1 MAYTRALNAPTQ
13 FGDPLVLSVV
23 GTASTA
29 ATDLPVKVPWNNVDL
44 VYAYWVLTTII
55 DTGDCAFKIED
66 SGTTVATATITESEC
81 AVGDVGDFSMT
92 AGVHGNRI
100 NLLNT
105 DTMNIEIDGAS
116 GNGQFTI
123 YMYFEPSAYA

>member
-1 MAYTRALNAPTQ
+1 MAYTRGLNAATQ

-44 VYAYWVLTTII
+44 VYAYTVLTTII

-66 SGTTVATATITESEC
+66 GTGGTSVATATITQSGC
-81 AVGDVGDFSMT
+81 AVGDIDEFTMVAGPT
-92 AGVHGNRI
+92 ATTART

-105 DTMNIEIDGAS
+105 DRHYE
-116 GNGQFTI
+116 
-123 YMYFEPSAYA
+123 Y